1 MLHNLQIRSKLAALL
16 LVPLA
21 AVIVLSSIGIA
32 SSASRA
38 FKASRARSVTEF
50 TGTLATLATELQEE
64 RTLAANYVANGK
76 STGYSQMNAQFTQ
89 VDRQVVEFTRQ
100 ERDLKL
106 DGYAPEVGRELRDVV
121 TELGRLDAQRQA
133 IAQSAGVT
141 DTLNRYGAIIKD
153 ILDVN
158 TEIAAGSDDEGV
170 LRSGMAFM
178 AVSRAK
184 DAVDLERAFMN
195 AVFANGHFDQ
205 GQLPYQ
211 QFARYVE
218 AESTWTAQF
227 NAFATNGQRALLATT
242 VTGPGVQRAR
252 DLRDAALRG
261 ETNPRLNVQPSDW
274 ASAMGDR
281 LSRMRQVEVGLGGQT
296 ADAAAGVQASA
307 QRQAVVFGGLLLLVL
322 LVAAITAISITRSLV
337 RPLTRLRDA
346 ANEVA
351 DERLPLALEK
361 LRSTSDP
368 DRVGIDQISPAPVMS
383 NDEVGQV
390 ASAFNAVHQ
399 LALRV
404 AAEQAALRKSIGDMF
419 ANLARRSQTLLD
431 RQLEVIER
439 LERAHLDQ
447 ESREDLVSL
456 DQLAMRMRRNAEDL
470 MVLSGSEPTP
480 HWSQPVVL
488 VEVVRAALA
497 EVDDAGR
504 VELLPIDDVG
514 VAGHSVSD
522 VVHIIA
528 ELIDNATAFS
538 PPGTKVQV
546 AGQPVSTGYVIEIE
560 DRGLGMSDEELV
572 EANERLANPPA
583 IDSALSRMLGLFV
596 IGRLAKRH
604 GIRVQ
609 LRHSWYGGI
618 TALVLLP
625 AGIIVRAPVVEEPPS
640 TEVRRPELAPPP
652 RANGHGGGQTGE
664 HHLPIF
670 EQAHS
675 DWFQEPGPGAPL
687 PRHPSQP
694 AAATGGNG
702 HGNAEAAVHGQTYE
716 VGDVADELDMG
727 APSAGLE
734 DLEPIEPAEVVEPPL
749 PESTVEFEA
758 ADVVDAVEPVNPF
771 DDDGPGEPGEPS
783 GTPGPFDPARTFE
796 PAGFDEHEPAEPV
809 RPAEPAEPARAEAAA
824 PSEPSEPFEPGRPEP
839 AEPFDPVAGAE
850 PVELPDLPE
859 DLPRRPG
866 APAQPPRHGREAPRE
881 APRWEP
887 AQAAPEQ
894 PSGWPGDQHGW
905 PVPRRRPPAGP
916 GPADP
921 RERREPQPP
930 MRPAPAGRSWE
941 QRFPGSPAPPAPPR
955 WPQAPPP
962 RPFQT
967 NAPGDDFAVPLPEP
981 TLQSSS
987 VQTTKAGLPRRVPRA
1002 NLAPG
1007 IVAEDQRAAANPE
1020 SASPASSFSRS
1031 PDEVRSM
1038 LSSYRTGLER
1048 GRRMAAGDE
1057 ADDRGEGARS
1067 GYGGPNPMAPRSD
1080 DDAAQ

>member
-32 SSASRA
+32 TSASRA
-38 FKASRARSVTEF
+38 IKATRARSVTEF
-50 TGTLATLATELQEE
+50 SGTLATLATELQKE

-76 STGYSQMNAQFTQ
+76 SVGYTEMNAQFTQ

-100 ERDLKL
+100 QRGLKL

-133 IAQSAGVT
+133 IAQSTGVT
-141 DTLNRYGAIIKD
+141 DTLNRYGAIVKD

-158 TEIAAGSDDEGV
+158 TEIAAGSDDQGV
-170 LRSGMAFM
+170 LRSGMAFAAM
-178 AVSRAK
+178 SRAK
-184 DAVDLERAFMN
+184 DAVDLQRAFMS
-195 AVFANGHFDQ
+195 AVFAKGRFDQ

-227 NAFATNGQRALLATT
+227 NAFATNDQRALLATT
-242 VTGPGVQRAR
+242 VAGPGVQRAR
-252 DLRDAALRG
+252 DLRDAALAG
-261 ETNPRLNVQPSDW
+261 ETSPRLNVEPNDW
-274 ASAMGDR
+274 TSAMGDK
-281 LSRMRQVEVGLGGQT
+281 LARMRQVEVRLGGET
-296 ADAAAGVQASA
+296 ADAAAAVKSSA
-307 QRQAVVFGGLLLLVL
+307 QRGALLVGVLLLAVL
-322 LVAAITAISITRSLV
+322 IVAAATSMSITRSLV
-337 RPLTRLRDA
+337 RPLARLRDA

-351 DERLPLALEK
+351 DERLPLVLDK
-361 LRSTSDP
+361 LRATSDP
-368 DRVGIDQISPAPVMS
+368 DRVGIDQISPVPVTS

-431 RQLEVIER
+431 RQLELIDR

-447 ESREDLVSL
+447 DSREDLVAL

-488 VEVVRAALA
+488 IEVVRAALA
-497 EVDDAGR
+497 EVEDADR

-522 VVHIIA
+522 VVHILA

-546 AGQPVSTGYVIEIE
+546 AGQPVSTGYVLEIE

-596 IGRLAKRH
+596 VGRLAKRH

-618 TALVLLP
+618 TVLVLLP
-625 AGIIVRAPVVEEPPS
+625 SGIIVRSPAVEEPPS

-652 RANGHGGGQTGE
+652 RANGNGGGQTGE

-670 EQAHS
+670 EQARS
-675 DWFQEPGPGAPL
+675 DWFEEPAPGAPPL
-687 PRHPSQP
+687 RHPGQP
-694 AAATGGNG
+694 AGATGGNG
-702 HGNAEAAVHGQTYE
+702 HGNAEAAVHGQTYD
-716 VGDVADELDMG
+716 VADVADEVDID
-727 APSAGLE
+727 APAPGLE
-734 DLEPIEPAEVVEPPL
+734 DLEPIEPVEIVEPPL
-749 PESTVEFEA
+749 PEAPAEFETA
-758 ADVVDAVEPVNPF
+758 EVIDAVEP
-771 DDDGPGEPGEPS
+771 
-783 GTPGPFDPARTFE
+783 TGPFD
-796 PAGFDEHEPAEPV
+796 FDE
-809 RPAEPAEPARAEAAA
+809 
-824 PSEPSEPFEPGRPEP
+824 PSEPSEAAEPFETSRTFEPDGFDAYGPGEPAGPDEPGAPGRPER
-839 AEPFDPVAGAE
+839 AEPLDPVASAE
-850 PVELPDLPE
+850 PVELPDLPRE
-859 DLPRRPG
+859 PRERPE
-866 APAQPPRHGREAPRE
+866 PPPRQTRE

-887 AQAAPEQ
+887 ARPE
-894 PSGWPGDQHGW
+894 PSGWLGDQHGW

-916 GPADP
+916 APTDP
-921 RERREPQPP
+921 RERLEPQPP
-930 MRPAPAGRSWE
+930 LRPAGAGRSWE
-941 QRFPGSPAPPAPPR
+941 QRFQSPPPAPS
-955 WPQAPPP
+955 APPRRP
-962 RPFQT
+962 SQARPFQT
-967 NAPGDDFAVPLPEP
+967 DAPGDDFAVPLPEP
-981 TLQSSS
+981 TLQPSS

-1020 SASPASSFSRS
+1020 SASPASGFSRS